1 MHRVTTIYPDSMNN
15 GRWFKFIFN
24 AMYVVKPYDGNRG
37 YGLIILQSAY
47 HCVRIKG
54 GCGTGKNH
62 FYIKLHV
69 KIALG
74 YTDYFSSE
82 CEVKKIK
89 CFT

>member
-1 MHRVTTIYPDSMNN
+1 MILISFLMQCMWLSLMMVIEVM
-15 GRWFKFIFN
+15 
-24 AMYVVKPYDGNRG
+24 V
-37 YGLIILQSAY
+37 IILQSAY

-54 GCGTGKNH
+54 ECGTGKNH

-82 CEVKKIK
+82 CVVKKMK

>member
-1 MHRVTTIYPDSMNN
+1 MHRVITIYPDSMNN

-24 AMYVVKPYDGNRG
+24 AMYAVK
-37 YGLIILQSAY
+37 LMMVIEVMVLILQSAY

-82 CEVKKIK
+82 CEVKKK
-89 CFT
+89 